1 MKVLHV
7 YSPNDTMAAQFVA
20 VMTKSV
26 SDAIECRT
34 ACTSK
39 EARHIV
45 NDWHPDILHLHGNC
59 SPLIPR
65 RSALTRLVVSPHG
78 STLSSELTD
87 KAFVIIARSEIEQQL
102 LKQSHEKGRYA
113 VILNPV
119 ISRTITATEAAEQLQ
134 AVYQRVLESDIL
146 ERLDQPSL
154 LLLRLLL
161 KTAIC
166 GDRQWV
172 EAELSG
178 LTAPPD
184 LPPASLRQLQ
194 IYAEL
199 EGVSPLFSLGIELL
213 GLYVNADL
221 NTAKQAAASCF
232 LPASY
237 EQPQSSTNFSVEALT
252 ERIDKEMAH
261 NQLSLLRLC
270 ELDRSLRQQDVDEPR
285 LLAQLKNEK
294 RLGLFRSLL
303 AILHEQTGLDE
314 GFMPCKPKYD
324 RKTKKIRNSIKH
336 HLSLL

>member
-1 MKVLHV
+1 MKKNPVRKYRFSLALMFSGIVLAV
-7 YSPNDTMAAQFVA
+7 LLLTSVIVA
-20 VMTKSV
+20 VVVFYLVYRGTLKIGDNELDFGSFILVMT
-26 SDAIECRT
+26 
-34 ACTSK
+34 
-39 EARHIV
+39 
-45 NDWHPDILHLHGNC
+45 
-59 SPLIPR
+59 
-65 RSALTRLVVSPHG
+65 
-78 STLSSELTD
+78 
-87 KAFVIIARSEIEQQL
+87 L
-102 LKQSHEKGRYA
+102 L
-113 VILNPV
+113 
-119 ISRTITATEAAEQLQ
+119 
-134 AVYQRVLESDIL
+134 
-146 ERLDQPSL
+146 
-154 LLLRLLL
+154 
-161 KTAIC
+161 
-166 GDRQWV
+166 
-172 EAELSG
+172 
-178 LTAPPD
+178 
-184 LPPASLRQLQ
+184 
-194 IYAEL
+194 
-199 EGVSPLFSLGIELL
+199 SLGIELL
-213 GLYVNADL
+213 GLDVNADL